1 MLIEES
7 IALACASLVALHAL
21 AMAVSGLSLCSRQ
34 HSAKSFHAAG
44 VLPQPVACCVCD
56 AGMWIEFEPTWPAPS
71 AASTNAAMQVWQLWL
86 AAFKNCQAECPHLN
100 TSLGPSC
107 WHMREVAR
115 ARRTNSYHL

>member
-44 VLPQPVACCVCD
+44 VLPQPVACCACD
-56 AGMWIEFEPTWPAPS
+56 AGMWIEFEPTWPGAVCS
-71 AASTNAAMQVWQLWL
+71 QHKRSNAGGASL
-86 AAFKNCQAECPHLN
+86 AR
-100 TSLGPSC
+100 SL
-107 WHMREVAR
+107 
-115 ARRTNSYHL
+115 